1 MEIELTLENLKTIKL
16 WHYFLFKDN
25 KDNRESTREDN
36 QTITKINAL
45 VITAREERD
54 HDIRLFGRR
63 GK

>member
-1 MEIELTLENLKTIKL
+1 LEIELTLENLKTIKL

-25 KDNRESTREDN
+25 RESTRGDN

-54 HDIRLFGRR
+54 HDRIRR

>member
-1 MEIELTLENLKTIKL
+1 LEIELTLENLKTIKL

-54 HDIRLFGRR
+54 HDRIRRR
-63 GK
+63 K

>member
-54 HDIRLFGRR
+54 HDRIRRR
-63 GK
+63 K